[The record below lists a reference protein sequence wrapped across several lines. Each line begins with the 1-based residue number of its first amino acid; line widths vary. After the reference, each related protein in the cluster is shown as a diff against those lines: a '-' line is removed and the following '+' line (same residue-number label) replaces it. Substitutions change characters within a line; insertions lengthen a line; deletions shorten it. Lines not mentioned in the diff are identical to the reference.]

1 MNKPRIVKDYVKLEL
16 ETKEQLKLNYPHGF
30 DKYLI
35 RFKNIKNKFVSALPF
50 ETEDKY
56 YLIRMTL
63 EQAHSIIA
71 DDNDYHEGT
80 LKMSVITDL
89 RLKHEDDDDDDD
101 IDELDDIIEE
111 VDVDLS
117 EEDIDDD

>member
-71 DDNDYHEGT
+71 GDEDYHEGT
-80 LKMSVITDL
+80 LKRSVIADL
-89 RLKHEDDDDDDD
+89 RIKHINDDDDDDD
-101 IDELDDIIEE
+101 DLDDIIEE
-111 VDVDLS
+111 IDVVPS
-117 EEDIDDD
+117 EDDIDDD